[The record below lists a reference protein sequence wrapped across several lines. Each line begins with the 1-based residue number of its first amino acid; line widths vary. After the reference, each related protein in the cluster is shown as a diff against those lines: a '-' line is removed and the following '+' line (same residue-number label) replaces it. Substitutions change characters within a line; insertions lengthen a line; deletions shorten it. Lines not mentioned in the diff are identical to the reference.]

1 MRFQCFECKNKFLCH
16 FADGVY
22 TAPQKCIYDSE
33 KQCKGK
39 VFVPDKDS
47 VTAIPIQRIYVQQLN
62 SEGRLARSICC
73 EFRSK
78 FLGNFSNGNHVL
90 VAGIL
95 KADVA
100 EDLEQVKNNI
110 FSPYV
115 LVSSIEELQ
124 SNAKKFD
131 QLTIEK
137 MKSDKQIFFNLVK
150 SFCPSIFGHQLIKAG
165 LLLGL
170 VGGSDKALKQHDRD
184 C

>member
-1 MRFQCFECKNKFLCH
+1 
-16 FADGVY
+16 
-22 TAPQKCIYDSE
+22 
-33 KQCKGK
+33 
-39 VFVPDKDS
+39 
-47 VTAIPIQRIYVQQLN
+47 
-62 SEGRLARSICC
+62 
-73 EFRSK
+73 
-78 FLGNFSNGNHVL
+78 

-137 MKSDKQIFFNLVK
+137 MKNDKQIFFNLVK
-150 SFCPSIFGHQLIKAG
+150 SFCPSIFGH
-165 LLLGL
+165 
-170 VGGSDKALKQHDRD
+170 
-184 C
+184 